1 MTVRTWPVLSLTFTP
16 PSKREADAGS
26 WRVGV
31 GGFGGG
37 GGGGSFLVFILE
49 FILHLTFKT
58 LLWLNIKIIA
68 SSEHIRITANHDCKS
83 SASSDSYSPGA

>member
-1 MTVRTWPVLSLTFTP
+1 MQVLGGLVL
-16 PSKREADAGS
+16 
-26 WRVGV
+26 VGL
-31 GGFGGG
+31 GGRPGRGGG
-37 GGGGSFLVFILE
+37 GVGCGGWGGGGAGGAFLVFVLE

-83 SASSDSYSPGA
+83 SASSDSYSPDA